1 MRLTMILMVA
11 LITTPLLGWTQ
22 KSSLSSSPA
31 SVARDLSVKEFQ
43 RMMESKPGVL
53 LDVRTPGE
61 VKRGAIKG
69 SINIDFFDDAFDAKV
84 EQLDKSKPVYIYCAV
99 GGRSGEAMELMRK
112 KGFRELYNLNGGY
125 SAWMRGQ

>member
-1 MRLTMILMVA
+1 MRLTIILVVF
-11 LITTPLLGWTQ
+11 LLTTPLMSWAQ
-22 KSSLSSSPA
+22 KSSLAASPS
-31 SVARDLSVKEFQ
+31 SVARDLNVKEFQ
-43 RMMESKPGVL
+43 KMMGTKPGVL

-84 EQLDKSKPVYIYCAV
+84 EKLDKNQPVYIYCAV

-112 KGFRELYNLNGGY
+112 KGFRELYNLSGGY
-125 SAWMRGQ
+125 SAWVKSK